1 MQTSVS
7 AWQTN
12 WLSTGYALS
21 NDYDDFIKKVKT
33 NSFYM

>member
-12 WLSTGYALS
+12 WLSIGYALS
-21 NDYDDFIKKVKT
+21 NDYDDFLRK
-33 NSFYM
+33 